1 MNNLI
6 KNRNFWLVLALDIVL
21 VMCAYVGA
29 HLLRFEGRIPQ
40 PFLSALKVTLPLV
53 MLVKIS
59 FFYWF
64 NLYRGMWRYT
74 SLIDF
79 MNVVKAVAVS
89 SVCLILLI
97 LFLYGFVGFSR
108 SVYIMDFVLTLC
120 LVAGVRVAIRLY
132 LLRDTAFIHSF
143 FRKQGRPAKRMLLIG
158 AGAAGE
164 QILRELIGNQHL
176 RAAAVGLLDD
186 NAEKVGKS
194 IHGVPVLGTVDRIEE
209 SDVDFDEIL
218 ITCPSATGA
227 QMKRIV
233 TACEGTGKLFKTMP
247 SVGEV
252 IGGRV
257 TMKMVREVSVAD
269 LVGREEV
276 RLEEAEIK
284 KYLLG
289 KRVLV
294 TGAGGSI
301 GSELV
306 RQIARFRPGAL
317 ALADVSEYN
326 LYQVEMECREWFRGR
341 AAFAGTEMSTG
352 ERGRVQPVPGEDG
365 VPGASVGAKARAGEG
380 VAAGAEMA
388 VAVAETSAGAVV
400 VDVAA
405 YLVDLSELR
414 PTQRMFSDFR
424 PDVVFHAAAYKHVPL
439 QELNPW
445 ETVYNNLL
453 AMRNL
458 IACATETG
466 VDKFVLVSTDKAVRP
481 TNVMGATKRV
491 CEMMAAAACTPASEG
506 EEQREEKSDEQRGMS
521 EKKVDGVWCLVDGEK
536 TAVGNGSQPFRRVDE
551 QREGKSDEQR
561 ATSDLPLPPPEGDTS
576 NEAVGRGPRARRFSP
591 EGDNTPCTSSSV
603 IPADAGIQENEK
615 ALDSGFR
622 RNDNV
627 VPGNDEILVALRPL
641 DELGTGL
648 AQGDTGVPQGDS
660 GGEGDKK
667 CHGEPAEP
675 CTKFLSVRFGNV
687 LGSSGSVIPLF
698 QQQIA
703 RGGPVT
709 VTHPEITRY
718 FMSIPEAAQLILQA
732 GAMGEGREIFI
743 LKMGEPVRIADLA
756 REVIKFHGLEPDT
769 DIEIVFT
776 GLRPGEKL
784 YEELITEGEGIVPT
798 RHEKIM
804 VLQANEC
811 GNSDILSAQLDEL
824 LRIAD
829 TFDIPAIKAK
839 LHEIVP
845 EYTPER

>member
-1 MNNLI
+1 MKI
-6 KNRNFWLVLALDIVL
+6 PVRNWKFWLVLALDIVL

-29 HLLRFEGRIPQ
+29 HLLRFEGSIPP
-40 PFLSALKVTLPLV
+40 PFLSALKTTLPLV
-53 MLVKIS
+53 VLVKIF
-59 FFYWF
+59 FFYGF

-79 MNVVKAVAVS
+79 MNVVKAVAAS
-89 SVCLILLI
+89 SVTLILLI

-108 SVYIMDFVLTLC
+108 SVFIMDFVLTLC
-120 LVAGVRVAIRLY
+120 LVAGVRIAIRLY

-143 FRKQGRPAKRMLLIG
+143 FNKKGRTAKRMLLIG

-164 QILRELIGNQHL
+164 QILRELIGNPHL
-176 RAAAVGLLDD
+176 RAEAVGLLDD

-209 SDVDFDEIL
+209 IDVDFDEIL
-218 ITCPSATGA
+218 IACPSATGA

-233 TACEGTGKLFKTMP
+233 AACERTGKPFKTMP
-247 SVGEV
+247 PLGEV
-252 IGGRV
+252 IDGRV
-257 TMKMVREVSVAD
+257 SMKMVREVSVTD

-276 RLEEAEIK
+276 RLEEDEIK

-317 ALADVSEYN
+317 ALADVGEYN
-326 LYQVEMECREWFRGR
+326 LYQVEMECRDRFRGAGAGAGAVAH
-341 AAFAGTEMSTG
+341 AAPSSVDAVARTGAADTSAGAK
-352 ERGRVQPVPGEDG
+352 
-365 VPGASVGAKARAGEG
+365 ASVGAGARTGTAGSG
-380 VAAGAEMA
+380 SKGDRSGQAAGA
-388 VAVAETSAGAVV
+388 SAGPRAGTAAAVE
-400 VDVAA
+400 VAA
-405 YLVDLSELR
+405 YLVDLGDLR
-414 PTQRMFSDFR
+414 PTQRMFAEFR

-491 CEMMAAAACTPASEG
+491 CEMMAAAACSKNRDSALFSGNAS
-506 EEQREEKSDEQRGMS
+506 
-521 EKKVDGVWCLVDGEK
+521 
-536 TAVGNGSQPFRRVDE
+536 AVAGAR
-551 QREGKSDEQR
+551 KI
-561 ATSDLPLPPPEGDTS
+561 GDT
-576 NEAVGRGPRARRFSP
+576 A
-591 EGDNTPCTSSSV
+591 
-603 IPADAGIQENEK
+603 QENQ
-615 ALDSGFR
+615 AMSPFSQG
-622 RNDNV
+622 
-627 VPGNDEILVALRPL
+627 G
-641 DELGTGL
+641 GTR
-648 AQGDTGVPQGDS
+648 
-660 GGEGDKK
+660 
-667 CHGEPAEP
+667 
-675 CTKFLSVRFGNV
+675 FISVRFGNV

-756 REVIKFHGLEPDT
+756 REVIKFHGLEPDI

-804 VLQANEC
+804 VLHANEC
-811 GNSDILSAQLDEL
+811 GNGDLLPTQLDEL
-824 LRIAD
+824 LRVAD

-845 EYTPER
+845 EYTPQ

>member
-1 MNNLI
+1 MKIPL
-6 KNRNFWLVLALDIVL
+6 RNWKFWLVLALDIVL

-29 HLLRFEGRIPQ
+29 HLLRFEGNILP
-40 PFLSALKVTLPLV
+40 PFLSAMKTTLPLV
-53 MLVKIS
+53 VLVKIF
-59 FFYWF
+59 FFYGF

-89 SVCLILLI
+89 SVTLILLI

-108 SVYIMDFVLTLC
+108 SVFIMDFVLTLC
-120 LVAGVRVAIRLY
+120 LVAGVRIAIRLY
-132 LLRDTAFIHSF
+132 LLRDTTFLVSF
-143 FRKQGRPAKRMLLIG
+143 LRKQARPRKRMLLIG

-164 QILRELIGNQHL
+164 QILRELIGNPHL
-176 RAAAVGLLDD
+176 RAEAVGLLDD

-209 SDVDFDEIL
+209 IDVDFDEIL
-218 ITCPSATGA
+218 IACPSATGA

-233 TACEGTGKLFKTMP
+233 AACERTGKPFKTMP
-247 SVGEV
+247 PLGEV
-252 IGGRV
+252 IDGRV
-257 TMKMVREVSVAD
+257 SMKMVREVGMED
-269 LVGREEV
+269 LIGREEV
-276 RLEEAEIK
+276 RLEEDEIK

-317 ALADVSEYN
+317 ALADVGEYN
-326 LYQVEMECREWFRGR
+326 LYQVEMECRTRFQGAGAGAH
-341 AAFAGTEMSTG
+341 AAPS
-352 ERGRVQPVPGEDG
+352 G
-365 VPGASVGAKARAGEG
+365 VDAGAKASAGVG
-380 VAAGAEMA
+380 TAGASTGAKASAGAGARTGAAGSGSKGDRSGQAAGA
-388 VAVAETSAGAVV
+388 SAGPRAGTAAAVE
-400 VDVAA
+400 VAA
-405 YLVDLSELR
+405 YLVDLGDLR
-414 PTQRMFSDFR
+414 PTQRMFAEFR

-491 CEMMAAAACTPASEG
+491 CEMMAAAACSKNRDSALFSGDEINRDSALFSGNASAVAGAKINRDSALFSGRSEG
-506 EEQREEKSDEQRGMS
+506 GTQ
-521 EKKVDGVWCLVDGEK
+521 
-536 TAVGNGSQPFRRVDE
+536 GS
-551 QREGKSDEQR
+551 
-561 ATSDLPLPPPEGDTS
+561 T
-576 NEAVGRGPRARRFSP
+576 RF
-591 EGDNTPCTSSSV
+591 
-603 IPADAGIQENEK
+603 I
-615 ALDSGFR
+615 
-622 RNDNV
+622 
-627 VPGNDEILVALRPL
+627 
-641 DELGTGL
+641 
-648 AQGDTGVPQGDS
+648 
-660 GGEGDKK
+660 
-667 CHGEPAEP
+667 
-675 CTKFLSVRFGNV
+675 SVRFGNV

-756 REVIKFHGLEPDT
+756 REVIKFHGLEPDI

-804 VLQANEC
+804 VLHANEC
-811 GNSDILSAQLDEL
+811 GNGDLLPTQLDEL
-824 LRIAD
+824 LRVAD

-839 LHEIVP
+839 LQEIVP
-845 EYTPER
+845 EYTPQ

>member
-1 MNNLI
+1 M
-6 KNRNFWLVLALDIVL
+6 
-21 VMCAYVGA
+21 
-29 HLLRFEGRIPQ
+29 
-40 PFLSALKVTLPLV
+40 
-53 MLVKIS
+53 
-59 FFYWF
+59 
-64 NLYRGMWRYT
+64 
-74 SLIDF
+74 
-79 MNVVKAVAVS
+79 
-89 SVCLILLI
+89 CLILLI

-132 LLRDTAFIHSF
+132 LLRDTAFLISF
-143 FRKQGRPAKRMLLIG
+143 LRKQGRPRKRMLLIG

-176 RAAAVGLLDD
+176 RAVAVGLLDD

-209 SDVDFDEIL
+209 IDVDFDEIL

-233 TACEGTGKLFKTMP
+233 AACERTGKLFKTMP
-247 SVGEV
+247 SVGE
-252 IGGRV
+252 IIDGRV
-257 TMKMVREVSVAD
+257 SMKMVREVSVAD

-306 RQIARFRPGAL
+306 RQIARFRPGSL

-326 LYQVEMECREWFRGR
+326 LYQVEMECREWFRGVGAFAGVAAGTGGRGQVQPVPSEDGVSGAR
-341 AAFAGTEMSTG
+341 AGAKASAGVSVAAGTEMTV
-352 ERGRVQPVPGEDG
+352 E
-365 VPGASVGAKARAGEG
+365 
-380 VAAGAEMA
+380 
-388 VAVAETSAGAVV
+388 
-400 VDVAA
+400 VAA
-405 YLVDLSELR
+405 YLVDLGDLL
-414 PTQRMFSDFR
+414 PTKRMFADFR

-466 VDKFVLVSTDKAVRP
+466 VDKFVLGSTDKAVRP
-481 TNVMGATKRV
+481 TNVMGVTKRV
-491 CEMMAAAACTPASEG
+491 CEMMAAAAC
-506 EEQREEKSDEQRGMS
+506 
-521 EKKVDGVWCLVDGEK
+521 
-536 TAVGNGSQPFRRVDE
+536 
-551 QREGKSDEQR
+551 
-561 ATSDLPLPPPEGDTS
+561 AT
-576 NEAVGRGPRARRFSP
+576 
-591 EGDNTPCTSSSV
+591 SV
-603 IPADAGIQENEK
+603 IPAQAGIQEIEET
-615 ALDSGFR
+615 LDSGFR
-622 RNDNV
+622 RNDEIRDSALFIKSAAMGDGQGAVGNGRDRSLRADDQRATTPSVIPAQAGIQENGTTLDSRLRGNDNV
-627 VPGNDEILVALRPL
+627 GFCNDNVKLGNDEIGIPRP
-641 DELGTGL
+641 
-648 AQGDTGVPQGDS
+648 
-660 GGEGDKK
+660 
-667 CHGEPAEP
+667 P

-709 VTHPEITRY
+709 VTHPDITRY
-718 FMSIPEAAQLILQA
+718 FMTIPEAAQLILQA

-811 GNSDILSAQLDEL
+811 GKSDILSAQLDEL
-824 LRIAD
+824 LRVAD
-829 TFDIPAIKAK
+829 TFVIPAIKAK

-845 EYTPER
+845 EYTPQ

>member
-1 MNNLI
+1 MKNLI
-6 KNRNFWLVLALDIVL
+6 KNRNFWLVLALDIAL

-29 HLLRFEGRIPQ
+29 HLLRFEGRIP
-40 PFLSALKVTLPLV
+40 PLFLSAVKTTLPLV
-53 MLVKIS
+53 VLVKIF
-59 FFYWF
+59 FFYAF
-64 NLYRGMWRYT
+64 NLYRGMYRYT

-89 SVCLILLI
+89 SVTLILLI

-108 SVYIMDFVLTLC
+108 SVFIMDFVLTLC
-120 LVAGVRVAIRLY
+120 LVAGVRIAIRLY

-143 FRKQGRPAKRMLLIG
+143 FNKKGRTAKRMLLIG

-164 QILRELIGNQHL
+164 QILRELIGNPHL
-176 RAAAVGLLDD
+176 RAEAVGLLDD

-209 SDVDFDEIL
+209 IDVDFDEIL
-218 ITCPSATGA
+218 IACPSATGA

-233 TACEGTGKLFKTMP
+233 AACERTGKPFKTMP
-247 SVGEV
+247 PLGEV
-252 IGGRV
+252 IDGRV
-257 TMKMVREVSVAD
+257 SMKMVREVSVTD

-276 RLEEAEIK
+276 RLEEDEIK

-317 ALADVSEYN
+317 GLADVGEFN
-326 LYQVEMECREWFRGR
+326 LYQVEMECRDRFRSAGAGAVAH
-341 AAFAGTEMSTG
+341 AATSVT
-352 ERGRVQPVPGEDG
+352 D
-365 VPGASVGAKARAGEG
+365 ASVGAGARTGAAGVGSTPEGANQGITAGVGAGTRTGAAGVGSTPEGANQGMAARAE
-380 VAAGAEMA
+380 A
-388 VAVAETSAGAVV
+388 SAGAGVGAGAAAV
-400 VDVAA
+400 EVAA
-405 YLVDLSELR
+405 YLVDLGDLR
-414 PTQRMFSDFR
+414 PTRRMFAEFR

-491 CEMMAAAACTPASEG
+491 CEMMAAAACSKNRDSALFSGNAS
-506 EEQREEKSDEQRGMS
+506 
-521 EKKVDGVWCLVDGEK
+521 
-536 TAVGNGSQPFRRVDE
+536 AVAGAR
-551 QREGKSDEQR
+551 KI
-561 ATSDLPLPPPEGDTS
+561 GDT
-576 NEAVGRGPRARRFSP
+576 A
-591 EGDNTPCTSSSV
+591 
-603 IPADAGIQENEK
+603 QENQ
-615 ALDSGFR
+615 AMSPFSQG
-622 RNDNV
+622 
-627 VPGNDEILVALRPL
+627 G
-641 DELGTGL
+641 GTR
-648 AQGDTGVPQGDS
+648 
-660 GGEGDKK
+660 
-667 CHGEPAEP
+667 
-675 CTKFLSVRFGNV
+675 FISVRFGNV

-756 REVIKFHGLEPDT
+756 REVIKFHGLEPDI

-804 VLQANEC
+804 VLHANEC
-811 GNSDILSAQLDEL
+811 GNGDLMPSQLDEL
-824 LRIAD
+824 LRVAD

-845 EYTPER
+845 EYTPQ

>member
-1 MNNLI
+1 MKI
-6 KNRNFWLVLALDIVL
+6 PVRNWKFWLVLALDIVL

-29 HLLRFEGRIPQ
+29 HLLRFEGSIPP
-40 PFLSALKVTLPLV
+40 PFLSALKTTLPLV
-53 MLVKIS
+53 VLVKIF
-59 FFYWF
+59 FFYGF

-79 MNVVKAVAVS
+79 MNVVKAVAAS
-89 SVCLILLI
+89 SVTLILLI

-108 SVYIMDFVLTLC
+108 SVFIMDFVLTLC
-120 LVAGVRVAIRLY
+120 LVAGVRIAIRLY
-132 LLRDTAFIHSF
+132 LLRDTSF
-143 FRKQGRPAKRMLLIG
+143 LVSFLRKQGRPRKRMLLIG

-164 QILRELIGNQHL
+164 QILRELIGNPHL
-176 RAAAVGLLDD
+176 RAEAVGLLDD
-186 NAEKVGKS
+186 NAGKVGKS

-209 SDVDFDEIL
+209 IDVDFDEIL
-218 ITCPSATGA
+218 IACPSATGA

-233 TACEGTGKLFKTMP
+233 AACERTGKPFKTMP
-247 SVGEV
+247 PLGEV
-252 IGGRV
+252 IDGRV
-257 TMKMVREVSVAD
+257 SMKMVREVGMED
-269 LVGREEV
+269 LIGREEV
-276 RLEEAEIK
+276 RLEEDEIK

-306 RQIARFRPGAL
+306 RQIVRFRPGAL
-317 ALADVSEYN
+317 ALADVGEYN
-326 LYQVEMECREWFRGR
+326 LYQVEMECRDRFRG
-341 AAFAGTEMSTG
+341 
-352 ERGRVQPVPGEDG
+352 
-365 VPGASVGAKARAGEG
+365 
-380 VAAGAEMA
+380 AE
-388 VAVAETSAGAVV
+388 
-400 VDVAA
+400 VAA
-405 YLVDLSELR
+405 YLVDLGDLR
-414 PTQRMFSDFR
+414 PTQRMFAEFR

-491 CEMMAAAACTPASEG
+491 CEMMAAAACKINRDS
-506 EEQREEKSDEQRGMS
+506 
-521 EKKVDGVWCLVDGEK
+521 
-536 TAVGNGSQPFRRVDE
+536 
-551 QREGKSDEQR
+551 
-561 ATSDLPLPPPEGDTS
+561 
-576 NEAVGRGPRARRFSP
+576 
-591 EGDNTPCTSSSV
+591 
-603 IPADAGIQENEK
+603 
-615 ALDSGFR
+615 ALF
-622 RNDNV
+622 
-627 VPGNDEILVALRPL
+627 
-641 DELGTGL
+641 
-648 AQGDTGVPQGDS
+648 S
-660 GGEGDKK
+660 GGSESGTQ
-667 CHGEPAEP
+667 GG
-675 CTKFLSVRFGNV
+675 TRFISVRFGNV

-756 REVIKFHGLEPDT
+756 REVIKFHGLEPDI

-804 VLQANEC
+804 VLHANEC
-811 GNSDILSAQLDEL
+811 GNGDLLPAQLDEL
-824 LRIAD
+824 LRVAD

-839 LHEIVP
+839 LREIVP
-845 EYTPER
+845 EYTPQ

>member
-1 MNNLI
+1 MKNLI
-6 KNRNFWLVLALDIVL
+6 KNRNFWLVLALDIAL

-29 HLLRFEGRIPQ
+29 HLLRFEGRIP
-40 PFLSALKVTLPLV
+40 PLFLSAVKTTLPLV
-53 MLVKIS
+53 VLVKIF
-59 FFYWF
+59 FFYAF
-64 NLYRGMWRYT
+64 NLYRGMYRYT

-89 SVCLILLI
+89 SVTLILLI

-108 SVYIMDFVLTLC
+108 SVFIMDFVLTLC
-120 LVAGVRVAIRLY
+120 LVAGVRIAIRLY

-143 FRKQGRPAKRMLLIG
+143 FNKKGRTAKRMLLIG

-176 RAAAVGLLDD
+176 RAEAVGLLDD

-209 SDVDFDEIL
+209 IDVDFDEIL
-218 ITCPSATGA
+218 IACPSATGA

-233 TACEGTGKLFKTMP
+233 AACERTGKPFKTMP
-247 SVGEV
+247 PLGEV
-252 IGGRV
+252 IDGRV
-257 TMKMVREVSVAD
+257 SMKMVREVSVTD

-276 RLEEAEIK
+276 RLEEDEIK

-317 ALADVSEYN
+317 ALADVGEYN
-326 LYQVEMECREWFRGR
+326 LYQVEMECRDRFRGAGAGAGAVAH
-341 AAFAGTEMSTG
+341 AAPSSVDAVARTGAADTSAGAK
-352 ERGRVQPVPGEDG
+352 
-365 VPGASVGAKARAGEG
+365 ASVGAGARTGTAGSG
-380 VAAGAEMA
+380 SKGDRSGQAAGA
-388 VAVAETSAGAVV
+388 SAGPRAGTAAAVE
-400 VDVAA
+400 VAA
-405 YLVDLSELR
+405 YLVDLGDLR
-414 PTQRMFSDFR
+414 PTQRMFAEFR

-466 VDKFVLVSTDKAVRP
+466 VDKFVLVSTNKAVRP

-491 CEMMAAAACTPASEG
+491 CEMMAAAACSKNRDSAHFSGNEINRDSALFSGNAS
-506 EEQREEKSDEQRGMS
+506 
-521 EKKVDGVWCLVDGEK
+521 
-536 TAVGNGSQPFRRVDE
+536 AVAGAR
-551 QREGKSDEQR
+551 KI
-561 ATSDLPLPPPEGDTS
+561 GDT
-576 NEAVGRGPRARRFSP
+576 A
-591 EGDNTPCTSSSV
+591 
-603 IPADAGIQENEK
+603 QENQ
-615 ALDSGFR
+615 AMSPFSQG
-622 RNDNV
+622 
-627 VPGNDEILVALRPL
+627 G
-641 DELGTGL
+641 GTR
-648 AQGDTGVPQGDS
+648 
-660 GGEGDKK
+660 
-667 CHGEPAEP
+667 
-675 CTKFLSVRFGNV
+675 FISVRFGNV

-756 REVIKFHGLEPDT
+756 REVIKFHGLEPDI

-811 GNSDILSAQLDEL
+811 GNSDILSARLDEL

-839 LHEIVP
+839 LQEIVP
-845 EYTPER
+845 EYTPQ